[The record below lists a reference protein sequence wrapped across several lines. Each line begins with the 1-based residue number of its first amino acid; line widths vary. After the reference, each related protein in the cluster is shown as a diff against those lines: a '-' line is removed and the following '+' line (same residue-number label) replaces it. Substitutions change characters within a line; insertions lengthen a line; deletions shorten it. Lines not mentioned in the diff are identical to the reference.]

1 MTRHYPDLGS
11 ASDWLKQISHV
22 VWPIRS
28 HIISVEFLR
37 SFLRRHFAGKPV
49 VVSQSV
55 GCFLRLLNCHAG
67 YPYLGTASNNWRAI
81 CKEIPCQKGN
91 ELSNEALQLRC
102 GRNDCKQGILTSQA
116 KGHCFLWLKIT
127 RFLTVQLYMKLLN
140 HSDNIHCEN
149 LFFSSLCLVPEKFDV
164 KSWVWEDLLSK
175 QENDCKKCALPTQF
189 TTDGDSIFCL
199 CFAKWRKCFSSKKL
213 SLHRRCNLTTVSKV
227 SKAVPISL
235 SWKRILEL
243 FCRKT

>member
-37 SFLRRHFAGKPV
+37 SFLRRHFTGKPV

-55 GCFLRLLNCHAG
+55 SCFLRLLNCHAG

-91 ELSNEALQLRC
+91 ELSNEALQ
-102 GRNDCKQGILTSQA
+102 
-116 KGHCFLWLKIT
+116 GHCFLWLKIT

-149 LFFSSLCLVPEKFDV
+149 LFFSSLCLVLEKFDV
-164 KSWVWEDLLSK
+164 KSWVWEHLLSK